1 MTEDEVRA
9 AAERLVEFHERFA
22 PLFGKEQAQDHAYTY
37 VKGLMVCPERKSIEP
52 IALNV
57 GDGQVSAMQKFINNA
72 PWDHGDVQAE
82 VQSVFADE
90 LVPTAV
96 DSPIGTVGV
105 IDESGFAKKG
115 SHSAGVA
122 RQHNGR
128 LGKEDNCQVG
138 VFLVGV
144 TPGGSAMLDH
154 QLYLPESWCEDTEE
168 CWKRR
173 EKVQIPERVVFQT
186 KPQIAAGLIRMT
198 ILLGVVTLDWIT
210 ADELYGRNGEFLDE
224 LEELGHRYVV
234 EVPINTTVWTED
246 PASCVPPYGGRGRVP
261 TLPSRES
268 VASVVMVASEL
279 SGEAWQTLQIRDGA
293 KGPLAF
299 EFARVHV
306 WAVRHGEAGP
316 PVWLLVRRS
325 LDPTPEVKYYI
336 SNADA
341 STPLGV
347 LAGVACTRHA
357 VEDYFE
363 DAKSYLG
370 MAQYETRSWVGW
382 HHHMSLVAMAHLF
395 TTLTRRDLK
404 KNSGADVGPDGSAAT
419 EGVRGS
425 GSDPGDGGVA
435 GEVSHP
441 PQRGCPTIAHQDL
454 VGSSQGGET
463 PTAVGRVSVEC
474 HLDRVAVARHG
485 EGGGA
490 HQPRWS
496 TGPIHRSIY
505 II

>member
-9 AAERLVEFHERFA
+9 AAERLVRFHERFA

-37 VKGLMVCPERKSIEP
+37 VKGLMVCPERKSVEP

-57 GDGQVSAMQKFINNA
+57 GDGQVSAPQKFLNIA
-72 PWDHGDVQAE
+72 PWDHGDIQAE

-90 LVPTAV
+90 LAPAAK
-96 DSPIGTVGV
+96 SPIGVVGV

-115 SHSAGVA
+115 DHSAGVA

-154 QLYLPESWCEDTEE
+154 QLYLPEGWCEEAEACRD
-168 CWKRR
+168 RR
-173 EKVQIPERVVFQT
+173 ERVHIPEAVAFQT
-186 KPQIAAGLIRMT
+186 KPQIAAGLIRQT
-198 ILLGVVTLDWIT
+198 VALDVVRMDWVT
-210 ADELYGRNGEFLDE
+210 ADEEYGKNGGFLDE
-224 LEELGHRYVV
+224 VERLELRYVV
-234 EVPINTTVWTED
+234 EVPVSTTVWTED

-261 TLPSRES
+261 TRPGRES
-268 VASVVMVASEL
+268 VRSVAAVASGL
-279 SGEAWQTLQIRDGA
+279 GREAWRTLQIREGA

-299 EFARVHV
+299 EFAAVRV
-306 WAVRHGEAGP
+306 WAVRHREAGP

-325 LDPTPEVKYYI
+325 LEPVPEVKYYV
-336 SNADA
+336 SNAAA

-347 LAGVACTRHA
+347 LAEVACTRHA

-382 HHHMSLVAMAHLF
+382 HHHMSLVAMGHLF
-395 TTLTRRDLK
+395 ITLTRRALGK
-404 KNSGADVGPDGSAAT
+404 K
-419 EGVRGS
+419 
-425 GSDPGDGGVA
+425 
-435 GEVSHP
+435 
-441 PQRGCPTIAHQDL
+441 C
-454 VGSSQGGET
+454 
-463 PTAVGRVSVEC
+463 
-474 HLDRVAVARHG
+474 
-485 EGGGA
+485 
-490 HQPRWS
+490 
-496 TGPIHRSIY
+496 RS
-505 II
+505 

>member
-9 AAERLVEFHERFA
+9 AAERLVQFHERFA

-57 GDGQVSAMQKFINNA
+57 GDGQVSALQKFINIA

-82 VQSVFADE
+82 VQSAFADE
-90 LVPTAV
+90 LITTIAG
-96 DSPIGTVGV
+96 SPIGVVGV

-115 SHSAGVA
+115 AHSAGVA

-144 TPGGSAMLDH
+144 TPGGSALLDH
-154 QLYLPESWCEDTEE
+154 QLYLPETWCEETKA
-168 CWKRR
+168 CRGRR
-173 EKVQIPERVVFQT
+173 EKVHIPEAVAFGT
-186 KPQIAAGLIRMT
+186 KPRIAAGLIRQT
-198 ILLGVVTLDWIT
+198 VALDVVGLDWIT
-210 ADELYGRNGEFLDE
+210 ADEEYGRNGEFLDE
-224 LEELGHRYVV
+224 VERLELRYVV
-234 EVPINTTVWTED
+234 EVPVSTTVWTED

-268 VASVVMVASEL
+268 VASVAAVASGL
-279 SGEAWQTLQIRDGA
+279 GRQAWRTLRVREGA

-299 EFARVHV
+299 EFACVRV
-306 WAVRHGEAGP
+306 WAVRHGAAGG

-325 LDPTPEVKYYI
+325 LEPVPEVKYYV

-370 MAQYETRSWVGW
+370 MAQYETRSYVGW
-382 HHHMSLVAMAHLF
+382 HHHMTLVALAHLF
-395 TTLTRRDLK
+395 ITLTRRDLGK
-404 KNSGADVGPDGSAAT
+404 K
-419 EGVRGS
+419 R
-425 GSDPGDGGVA
+425 
-435 GEVSHP
+435 
-441 PQRGCPTIAHQDL
+441 
-454 VGSSQGGET
+454 
-463 PTAVGRVSVEC
+463 
-474 HLDRVAVARHG
+474 
-485 EGGGA
+485 
-490 HQPRWS
+490 
-496 TGPIHRSIY
+496 RS
-505 II
+505 

>member
-1 MTEDEVRA
+1 MTQDEVRA

-22 PLFGKEQAQDHAYTY
+22 PLFGKEQAQNHAYTY

-57 GDGQVSAMQKFINNA
+57 GDGQVSALQKFVNIA

-82 VQSVFADE
+82 VQSVFADD
-90 LVPTAV
+90 LVPTAA
-96 DSPIGTVGV
+96 DSPIGVVGV

-115 SHSAGVA
+115 DHSAGVA

-128 LGKEDNCQVG
+128 LGKQDNCQVG
-138 VFLVGV
+138 VYLVGV

-154 QLYLPESWCEDTEE
+154 QLYLPESWCQDSQE
-168 CWKRR
+168 CQDRR
-173 EKVQIPERVVFQT
+173 EKVHIPEAVAFQT

-198 ILLGVVTLDWIT
+198 MALGIVTLDWIT

-224 LEELGHRYVV
+224 LETLGHRYVV

-246 PASCVPPYGGRGRVP
+246 PAMYVPAYGGRGRVP
-261 TLPSRES
+261 TVPTRES
-268 VASVVMVASEL
+268 VASVVLVASEL
-279 SGEAWQTLQIRDGA
+279 TGETWKTLKIREGA

-299 EFARVHV
+299 EFAAVRV
-306 WAVRHGEAGP
+306 WAVRHGQAGP

-341 STPLGV
+341 STPLGM
-347 LAGVACTRHA
+347 LAEVACTRHA

-395 TTLTRRDLK
+395 ITLTRRDLK
-404 KNSGADVGPDGSAAT
+404 KK
-419 EGVRGS
+419 R
-425 GSDPGDGGVA
+425 
-435 GEVSHP
+435 
-441 PQRGCPTIAHQDL
+441 
-454 VGSSQGGET
+454 
-463 PTAVGRVSVEC
+463 
-474 HLDRVAVARHG
+474 
-485 EGGGA
+485 
-490 HQPRWS
+490 
-496 TGPIHRSIY
+496 RS
-505 II
+505 